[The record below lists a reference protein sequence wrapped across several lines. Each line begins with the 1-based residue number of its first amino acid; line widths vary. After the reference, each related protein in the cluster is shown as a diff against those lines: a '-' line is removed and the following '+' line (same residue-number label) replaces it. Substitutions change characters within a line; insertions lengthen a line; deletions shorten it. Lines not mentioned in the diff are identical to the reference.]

1 MVKVSITLPNNAQ
14 ITFESEEP
22 EVIHQIVDMV
32 LRDLPRDLMQVS
44 HTTPGNGYGPAP
56 TENGSSVDTPHNV
69 EDTASPP
76 PDILQDHSQEAAG
89 MIARSVGM
97 QPPPDILQDHSQ
109 EDTGSPDGPAPVIQP
124 EIEPSTPPV
133 PALPS
138 TDLFPESA
146 PPDRRKAEQAARS
159 AAAGLAFIHFCQ
171 SSNPLGDMRKVVV
184 AAEGAAQFL
193 EMDSVSAEDLEEL
206 FDRVGWLQPHNFT
219 QTLRNAART
228 KFRWLER
235 VPGRS
240 GHYSVTGLGRSKILT
255 N

>member
-44 HTTPGNGYGPAP
+44 HPTPGNGYGPAP
-56 TENGSSVDTPHNV
+56 TEKGSSVDTPQKV
-69 EDTASPP
+69 EDTSPPP
-76 PDILQDHSQEAAG
+76 PDILQDLS
-89 MIARSVGM
+89 
-97 QPPPDILQDHSQ
+97 P
-109 EDTGSPDGPAPVIQP
+109 EDTGSPEEPDPVIQP
-124 EIEPSTPPV
+124 EIESSAPPV

>member
-1 MVKVSITLPNNAQ
+1 MVKVSITLPNNAL

-22 EVIHQIVDMV
+22 EVIHQIVGMV

-44 HTTPGNGYGPAP
+44 HPTPSNGNGPAP
-56 TENGSSVDTPHNV
+56 TEKGSSVDTPQKV
-69 EDTASPP
+69 EDTVPPP
-76 PDILQDHSQEAAG
+76 PDIL
-89 MIARSVGM
+89 
-97 QPPPDILQDHSQ
+97 PDPSP

-124 EIEPSTPPV
+124 EIESPTPPV

-138 TDLFPESA
+138 TDRFSDRFSESA

-159 AAAGLAFIHFCQ
+159 AAAELAFIHFCQ

>member
-22 EVIHQIVDMV
+22 EVIHQIVGLV

-44 HTTPGNGYGPAP
+44 HPTPGNVNGSAP
-56 TENGSSVDTPHNV
+56 TEKGSSVDTPQKV
-69 EDTASPP
+69 EDTAPPP
-76 PDILQDHSQEAAG
+76 PDILRDPS
-89 MIARSVGM
+89 
-97 QPPPDILQDHSQ
+97 P
-109 EDTGSPDGPAPVIQP
+109 EDPGSPEGPALGIQP
-124 EIEPSTPPV
+124 EIESSTPHV

-138 TDLFPESA
+138 TDRFPESA

-159 AAAGLAFIHFCQ
+159 AAAELAFIHFCQ